1 MMGSMKRYLVLLSC
15 AGCLL
20 GAGLSDVHTVYL
32 LPMSRGMDQYLAN
45 RLTAEHVLQVVTDP
59 KQADVILTDQIG
71 QAFEEKLADLLPA
84 PQPAKPASAPAAKD
98 SPNSASSSGS
108 GLLADTANKLSDPRM
123 SSNFGRARGMVFLVD
138 PKSHRVLWSAYQ
150 PPKNTSPTQLE
161 HTASDIVMR
170 LKRDLNP
177 KKQ

>member
-1 MMGSMKRYLVLLSC
+1 MKRYLLLLSC

-20 GAGLSDVHTVYL
+20 GAELSDVHTVYL
-32 LPMSRGMDQYLAN
+32 LPMSRGMDQYLAD
-45 RLTAEHVLQVVTDP
+45 RLTAAHVLQVVTDP

-71 QAFEEKLADLLPA
+71 EAFEEKLADLLPA
-84 PQPAKPASAPAAKD
+84 PQASKPASAPAA
-98 SPNSASSSGS
+98 SSAGS
-108 GLLADTANKLSDPRM
+108 GLLAEAANKLSDPRV

-138 PKSHRVLWSAYQ
+138 PKSHHVLWSAYQ
-150 PPKNTSPTQLE
+150 PPKNTSATQME
-161 HTASDIVMR
+161 RTASDIVMR